1 MYSNKRCKEDGKA
14 EPRYI
19 ETDPTG
25 RYARVG
31 DILGKGA
38 MKTVYKAIDEVLGIE
53 VAWSQVKLNE
63 ALRKP
68 EDLERLYLEVH
79 LLSTLKHQSIMRFY
93 TSWID
98 VDNKTFNFITEMFTS
113 GTLRE

>member
-1 MYSNKRCKEDGKA
+1 
-14 EPRYI
+14 
-19 ETDPTG
+19 
-25 RYARVG
+25 
-31 DILGKGA
+31 
-38 MKTVYKAIDEVLGIE
+38 MKTVYKAIDEILGLQ
-53 VAWSQVKLNE
+53 VAWSQVRLNE

-113 GTLRE
+113 GTLIE

>member
-1 MYSNKRCKEDGKA
+1 
-14 EPRYI
+14 
-19 ETDPTG
+19 
-25 RYARVG
+25 
-31 DILGKGA
+31 

-53 VAWSQVKLNE
+53 VAWNQVKLNE
-63 ALRKP
+63 ALRTP

-79 LLSTLKHQSIMRFY
+79 LLSNLKHQSIMQFY

>member
-1 MYSNKRCKEDGKA
+1 
-14 EPRYI
+14 
-19 ETDPTG
+19 
-25 RYARVG
+25 
-31 DILGKGA
+31 

>member
-1 MYSNKRCKEDGKA
+1 
-14 EPRYI
+14 
-19 ETDPTG
+19 
-25 RYARVG
+25 
-31 DILGKGA
+31 
-38 MKTVYKAIDEVLGIE
+38 MKTVYKAIDEILGLQ
-53 VAWSQVKLNE
+53 VAWSQVRLNE

>member
-1 MYSNKRCKEDGKA
+1 
-14 EPRYI
+14 
-19 ETDPTG
+19 
-25 RYARVG
+25 
-31 DILGKGA
+31 

-79 LLSTLKHQSIMRFY
+79 LLSTLKHQSIIRFY
-93 TSWID
+93 TSWMMLTTRPSISLQ
-98 VDNKTFNFITEMFTS
+98 KCLLQ
-113 GTLRE
+113 GH

>member
-1 MYSNKRCKEDGKA
+1 
-14 EPRYI
+14 
-19 ETDPTG
+19 
-25 RYARVG
+25 
-31 DILGKGA
+31 

-53 VAWSQVKLNE
+53 VAWNQVKLNE
-63 ALRKP
+63 AFRKP
-68 EDLERLYLEVH
+68 DDLERLYLEVH

-98 VDNKTFNFITEMFTS
+98 VNNKTFNFITEMFTS

>member
-1 MYSNKRCKEDGKA
+1 
-14 EPRYI
+14 
-19 ETDPTG
+19 
-25 RYARVG
+25 
-31 DILGKGA
+31 

-113 GTLRE
+113 GTLIE